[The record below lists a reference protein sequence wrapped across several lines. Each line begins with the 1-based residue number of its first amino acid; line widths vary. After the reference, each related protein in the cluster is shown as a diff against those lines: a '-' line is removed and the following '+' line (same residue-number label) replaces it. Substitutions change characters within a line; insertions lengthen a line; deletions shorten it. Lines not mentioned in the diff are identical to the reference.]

1 MKVGEKATL
10 DITSDFAYGDRGYP
24 GAIPPSADLIL

>member
-10 DITSDFAYGDRGYP
+10 DISSDFGYGPRYVLMLP
-24 GAIPPSADLIL
+24 IAVTNL